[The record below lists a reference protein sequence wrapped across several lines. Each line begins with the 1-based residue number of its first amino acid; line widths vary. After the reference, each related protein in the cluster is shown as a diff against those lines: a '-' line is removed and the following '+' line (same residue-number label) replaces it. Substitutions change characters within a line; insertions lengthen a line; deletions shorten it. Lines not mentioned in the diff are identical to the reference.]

1 MTKSE
6 TIKCNAIIHAAA
18 TSAALVGAGLA
29 QLPVCDNAALVP
41 IQTTMIISLGAVFN
55 IDLTKSAAK
64 SIAGTAA
71 ATLVGRGVSQALVG
85 WIPGVGNI
93 INASTAASIT
103 EGLGWIVAKNFE
115 DGKY

>member
-1 MTKSE
+1 M
-6 TIKCNAIIHAAA
+6 
-18 TSAALVGAGLA
+18 G
-29 QLPVCDNAALVP
+29 
-41 IQTTMIISLGAVFN
+41 
-55 IDLTKSAAK
+55 
-64 SIAGTAA
+64 IAGTAA

-115 DGKY
+115 GGKY

>member
-41 IQTTMIISLGAVFN
+41 IQTTMIIIAALIEGVCL
-55 IDLTKSAAK
+55 LTA
-64 SIAGTAA
+64 IVCM
-71 ATLVGRGVSQALVG
+71 LVVL
-85 WIPGVGNI
+85 
-93 INASTAASIT
+93 
-103 EGLGWIVAKNFE
+103 K
-115 DGKY
+115 